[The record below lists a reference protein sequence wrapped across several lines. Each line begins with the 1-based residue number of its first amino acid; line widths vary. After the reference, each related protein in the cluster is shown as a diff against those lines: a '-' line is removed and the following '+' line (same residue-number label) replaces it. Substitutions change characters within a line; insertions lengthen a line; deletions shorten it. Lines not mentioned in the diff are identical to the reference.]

1 MDPVDAQNEARDILS
16 RTEFREPEP
25 SLVGRGLEWI
35 WERFT
40 RLFDGLIGGFF
51 DGTSS
56 GIAWVLLVVAV
67 LAIFYV
73 AIGAGRKRTLRG
85 RTRVEPLA
93 AAVTFR
99 RDSAAWL
106 RIAEECEASG
116 AFGDAVRAY
125 YRSGTARLAE
135 TGRVGDNP
143 GLTAGQLQRD
153 FAAPGGDEKRA
164 LAHMT
169 AAFESVWYGG
179 DSADIELMKQVAD
192 DAMRIRQR

>member
-1 MDPVDAQNEARDILS
+1 MDPVEAQNEARDILS
-16 RTEFREPEP
+16 RTEFRESEP

-35 WERFT
+35 WDRFS
-40 RLFDGLIGGFF
+40 RFFDELIGGFF

-67 LAIFYV
+67 LVILYV
-73 AIGAGRKRTLRG
+73 VIGAGRKRTLRR

-125 YRSGTARLAE
+125 YRSGTAWLAE

-153 FAAPGGDEKRA
+153 FAAPVGDETEA

-169 AAFESVWYGG
+169 AAFEAVWYGG
-179 DSADIELMKQVAD
+179 DSADVELTKRVAD
-192 DAMRIRQR
+192 DAMRVGRP